1 LEIGIMLGFLALFIY
16 VFFNRL
22 AKAPLTPKN
31 DPYLQ
36 EALHHHVEMHEEEA
50 H

>member
-1 LEIGIMLGFLALFIY
+1 MLGFLALFIY
-16 VFFNRL
+16 VVMTQL

-31 DPYLQ
+31 DPYL
-36 EALHHHVEMHEEEA
+36 EESLHHHVEMHEEA